1 MNHVQVY
8 AWPARLSVYSRPY
21 SANKRKHLHNIETSA
36 IWIQE
41 LINVIDRLSASPE
54 SIARPT
60 NDLH

>member
-1 MNHVQVY
+1 MMLINFDHICKMIVY
-8 AWPARLSVYSRPY
+8 DLLY

-41 LINVIDRLSASPE
+41 LINVIDRLSAITE